1 MTAVL
6 TEQTTIG
13 EARPGKWY
21 RVLRTCDN
29 PRFAEIG
36 VVEGKEIQVV
46 DIRGSK
52 KEPTVTVRIGD
63 QKWTIR
69 SDELN
74 CVQVIPLSRK

>member
-1 MTAVL
+1 MIPSTD
-6 TEQTTIG
+6 TTIG
-13 EARPGKWY
+13 EAKPFTFY

-36 VVEGKEIQVV
+36 IVAGKIIQVL
-46 DIRGSK
+46 DIRGPEE
-52 KEPTVTVRIGD
+52 EPTVTIWIDD

-74 CVQVIPLSRK
+74 CVKVRPLIRR